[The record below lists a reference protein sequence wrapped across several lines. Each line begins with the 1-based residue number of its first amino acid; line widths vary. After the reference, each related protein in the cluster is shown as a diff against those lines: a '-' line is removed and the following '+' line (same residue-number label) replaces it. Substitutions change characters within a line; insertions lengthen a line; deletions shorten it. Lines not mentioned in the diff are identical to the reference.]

1 MNIPKNNIAYLDQ
14 FKQSIHQYSP
24 ISNESFEQIQ
34 GLTQLQHIKK
44 GAYLVQVNQVAK
56 KMYFVCKGILVSQFL
71 TKDGHAHIKNFFLE
85 NNFAASTVSLLQQTP
100 STFDIRAL
108 EDTVLL
114 EFDYGQY
121 KQLVHRIPEL
131 SRFHIAY
138 LEQSWIIKNEQRQ
151 IAFATQTSAERYQA
165 FLTEYPTLDKRV
177 PQLHIA
183 SYLGITP
190 TQLSR
195 LRKDLPSAVNAK

>member
-1 MNIPKNNIAYLDQ
+1 MNTTKNNTPYLEQ
-14 FKQSIHQYSP
+14 FKQSMHQYSP

-34 GLTQLQHIKK
+34 GLTRLQHIKK
-44 GAYLVQVNQVAK
+44 GAYLVPVNQVAK

-71 TKDGHAHIKNFFLE
+71 TNDGHAHIKNFFLE
-85 NNFAASTVSLLQQTP
+85 NSFAASTVSLLQQTP
-100 STFDIRAL
+100 SMFDIWAL

-114 EFDYGQY
+114 EFDHGQY

-138 LEQSWIIKNEQRQ
+138 LEQSWVIKNEQRQ
-151 IAFATQTSAERYQA
+151 IAFATQTSAERYRA

-195 LRKDLPSAVNAK
+195 LRKDLQGAVNTK